1 MSNFKFIIGER
12 IREFR
17 EFKGLSQGDLAK
29 IVGVERAA
37 VANWEAGKGVDA
49 KHLFKLAE
57 IFDLYF
63 GLFDPRPVIPVL
75 DADEAARRWGHLSIG
90 QFMTR
95 LHACGLKLGVRKVS
109 NGSIVSDD

>member
-1 MSNFKFIIGER
+1 MTNFKLVIGER

-17 EFKGLSQGDLAK
+17 ETKGWSQSELAK

-37 VANWEAGKGVDA
+37 VANWETGKGIDT

-63 GLFDPRPVIPVL
+63 ELFDPKPVISVL
-75 DADEAARRWGHLSIG
+75 DINEASRKWGHLSLE
-90 QFMTR
+90 QFMNR
-95 LHACGLKLGVRKVS
+95 LNACGIKVGVRKVADLS
-109 NGSIVSDD
+109 EASDD